1 MPKIE
6 RLTEE
11 LNNKISSENA
21 NGSYFNGAYD
31 EKNILRRK
39 AETGERS
46 IWHTPIVQDIEKI
59 MNCPY
64 FSRYADKTQ
73 VYSL

>member
-11 LNNKISSENA
+11 LNNKMQRENA
-21 NGSYFNGAYD
+21 DGSYFNGAYD

-39 AETGERS
+39 ADG
-46 IWHTPIVQDIEKI
+46 TPPWEIHPP
-59 MNCPY
+59 NASL
-64 FSRYADKTQ
+64 SR
-73 VYSL
+73 

>member
-11 LNNKISSENA
+11 LNNKMQRENA
-21 NGSYFNGAYD
+21 DGSYFNGAYD

-39 AETGERS
+39 ADGGVST
-46 IWHTPIVQDIEKI
+46 IWRTPFVQDIEK
-59 MNCPY
+59 
-64 FSRYADKTQ
+64 
-73 VYSL
+73 L